1 MEMSVNQE
9 RANGKNYKHMTT
21 HVKTTRFNQLNI
33 PLQPSEPGLVTS
45 YVTSDGSSS
54 STIA

>member
-1 MEMSVNQE
+1 MSVNQE